1 VDVNLNIKIDLDTMS
16 RKIDTISQKIGMCLF
31 LFNGGVDLT
40 IVVDGTSL
48 EGLERL
54 PTHSD
59 YNGRYFGDSRE
70 REIEDTLH
78 WIEEAGSKHFLW
90 IHGAAGVGKSTLA
103 RELLDHFKVEG
114 ILATFASFVMGI
126 DSKPKVL
133 LRMMAREL
141 WSLHPGCRPAIACA
155 VQECSGEIQ
164 SLIEYITHFLV
175 KPIASLAYAGP
186 LVIIFDALDE
196 WAYRQEFL
204 KGLSDVDLPPNLK
217 VIMTSRYSKD
227 IESVVDGAARLYEL
241 TPVSNIV
248 CRAYFE
254 GKFQQIDWEGR
265 EPEPLK
271 FDKLVELADGLL
283 VWAATVCALVSR
295 TSSKKSPIQIL
306 DDIIDSS
313 LGRMKKMEELYR
325 IALDRLFPEED
336 DDDKQPRLQT
346 ILSMITLRE
355 SLPLQ
360 DFAKLVN
367 VRPRFVKDTCSG
379 LRALQTRG
387 AFNDGIVQPAIKLFH
402 ASFIDYLSHDRARNA
417 MVNNCIHFFTH
428 VAEPDAAELNPFP
441 FRKGQLF
448 VYMGKHWAG
457 HMEEGRSE
465 EYSTAFF
472 EVTGDQLRLWVA
484 WSLSRLLFLG
494 ENYQP
499 SSLMLQTL
507 ATALCSS
514 QGMAYSPEILLRDLS
529 TTQAVV
535 ADFRQAL
542 DYGKIDCYDP
552 DFYIQ
557 KQDCRS
563 TSTNIFINCR
573 TKWLSIDALRWAPVI
588 NGLTIGLQQI
598 ERLTSNQTG
607 HDTAINIL
615 DNLIKINPPNL
626 PEYPAF
632 LDNLGLAL
640 HSRFELTRSRND
652 LEHAILLHMEALG
665 AHVQDSRNYA
675 ISLGNLGRALHRR
688 FHHFG
693 SNPKDIEQAIV
704 HHKHAL
710 QLLQSSDDPLRPSSL
725 YALGNSLVQ
734 AHSLARESSDD
745 LQEAMFLFCAITQ
758 FFRQPYV
765 LRVYVA
771 RKGSLIEVFRTVAR
785 HMQHPAFD
793 FRGIQLVGD
802 QDPHI
807 LIDLED
813 GRVVFKILDPLLT
826 HGTQS
831 PYTTNNEVD
840 DGDIDIVDLVIL
852 VGAYFRSLQVDD
864 LQICCAGFLRFLDL

>member
-1 VDVNLNIKIDLDTMS
+1 
-16 RKIDTISQKIGMCLF
+16 MCLF
-31 LFNGGVDLT
+31 LFSHGVDLI
-40 IVVDGTSL
+40 IVVDDTSL
-48 EGLERL
+48 ERLERL
-54 PTHSD
+54 PSHSD
-59 YNGRYFGDSRE
+59 SNDRYFGDSRE

-78 WIEEAGSKHFLW
+78 WIEEAGSKDFLW

-103 RELLDHFKVEG
+103 RELLDHLKVEG

-133 LRMMAREL
+133 VRMMAREL
-141 WSLHPGCRPAIACA
+141 SSLHPGCRPAIARA
-155 VQECSGEIQ
+155 VRECSGEIQ
-164 SLIEYITHFLV
+164 SLIEYITHFLI

-204 KGLSDVDLPPNLK
+204 QDLFDVDLPPNLK

-227 IESVVDGAARLYEL
+227 IESVVDGAARVYEL
-241 TPVSNIV
+241 IPVSNNV

-254 GKFQQIDWEGR
+254 DKFQQIEWEGR
-265 EPEPLK
+265 EPEPFK

-283 VWAATVCALVSR
+283 IWAATVCALVSR
-295 TSSKKSPIQIL
+295 TSPKKSSNQIL

-313 LGRMKKMEELYR
+313 LGRMKKMEELYQM
-325 IALDRLFPEED
+325 ALDRLFPED
-336 DDDKQPRLQT
+336 DDDFKQPRLQT
-346 ILSMITLRE
+346 ILSMVTLRE
-355 SLPLQ
+355 SLPLR
-360 DFAKLVN
+360 DFARLVD
-367 VRPRFVKDTCSG
+367 VRPGFVKDTCLG

-387 AFNDGIVQPAIKLFH
+387 AFNDSTVQPAIKLFH
-402 ASFIDYLSHDRARNA
+402 ASFIDYLGHGPARNT

-441 FRKGQLF
+441 FRRAQLY

-465 EYSTAFF
+465 EYSTAFS
-472 EVTGDQLRLWVA
+472 EVTSDQLRLWVA
-484 WSLSRLLFLG
+484 WLLSRLLFLEG
-494 ENYQP
+494 NYQP

-507 ATALCSS
+507 STALCSA
-514 QGMAYSPEILLRDLS
+514 QGMPYSPEILLRDLS

-542 DYGKIDCYDP
+542 DYGKIDYYNP

-563 TSTNIFINCR
+563 TSTDIFISCR
-573 TKWLSIDALRWAPVI
+573 TKWLSIDARRWALVI

-598 ERLTSNQTG
+598 ERLKSDQTG
-607 HDTAINIL
+607 LDTVIDIL
-615 DNLIKINPPNL
+615 DNLIKIDPMDL
-626 PEYPAF
+626 PEHPAF
-632 LDNLGLAL
+632 LDNLGFAL
-640 HSRFELTRSRND
+640 RSRFELSRLRND
-652 LEHAILLHMEALG
+652 LERTILLHTKALG

-675 ISLGNLGRALHRR
+675 ISLGNLGHALHRR

-693 SNPKDIEQAIV
+693 SNPKDMEQAIAY
-704 HHKHAL
+704 HRQAL
-710 QLLQSSDDPLRPSSL
+710 ELIQLSDDPLRPSSL
-725 YALGNSLVQ
+725 YALGNSLIQ
-734 AHSLARESSDD
+734 AYSLARESSDY
-745 LQEAMFLFCAITQ
+745 LEEAMSLFCAATQ

-785 HMQHPAFD
+785 HIQHPGFD
-793 FRGIQLVGD
+793 FRGVQLVELD

-807 LIDLED
+807 WVDLEE
-813 GRVVFKILDPLLT
+813 GRVVFKIVDP
-826 HGTQS
+826 
-831 PYTTNNEVD
+831 
-840 DGDIDIVDLVIL
+840 
-852 VGAYFRSLQVDD
+852 
-864 LQICCAGFLRFLDL
+864 